1 MYLIQIRYTRPLAEV
16 EQQLE
21 AHRAYLREA
30 PEAAGI
36 LMTARHR
43 DRSGGMVMMRADSLA
58 SVEAFVARDPYAT
71 AGVAAFEIT
80 ACDVAQVAPGLEALK
95 G

>member
-30 PEAAGI
+30 P
-36 LMTARHR
+36 RPP
-43 DRSGGMVMMRADSLA
+43 A
-58 SVEAFVARDPYAT
+58 S
-71 AGVAAFEIT
+71 
-80 ACDVAQVAPGLEALK
+80 
-95 G
+95 

>member
-1 MYLIQIRYTRPLAEV
+1 MYLIQIHYARPLAEV

-36 LMTARHR
+36 VMTARR
-43 DRSGGMVMMRADSLA
+43 QDRTGGLVLMRADGLA
-58 SVEAFVARDPYAT
+58 AVEAFVARDPYAT
-71 AGVAAFEIT
+71 SGVATFEIT
-80 ACDVAQVAPGLEALK
+80 AYDVAQVAPGLEGLK